1 MILYALRCAC
11 GHEFEQWFRNMADY
25 DTRKADGLSCPFCG
39 GTEVAKAIMAPSVG
53 ASKASPAPMPACNPS
68 GCGNAMCP
76 MSQMA

>member
-11 GHEFEQWFRNMADY
+11 GHEFEQWFKNMADY
-25 DTRKADGLSCPFCG
+25 DNRKSAGLPCPSCG
-39 GTEVAKAIMAPSVG
+39 GTEVSKAIMAPSVG
-53 ASKASPAPMPACNPS
+53 SSKPSPAPMHPCNPS